1 MGRTKAAGGGMEGEL
16 GRGNDSGLSEQSGVS
31 VVKPVLN
38 TRTNANRDWVSRL
51 WSRVPSPCLRT
62 KLLYCFLPALTLFL
76 HWKESCGHQGCINKY
91 QHYAPKQIFKNN

>member
-16 GRGNDSGLSEQSGVS
+16 GCGNDSGLSEQSGVS

-51 WSRVPSPCLRT
+51 WSRVPQNKAFILLPPCFDFDSTLEGEMWTPRMH
-62 KLLYCFLPALTLFL
+62 KQVSALCT
-76 HWKESCGHQGCINKY
+76 
-91 QHYAPKQIFKNN
+91 